1 MYIKNFFA
9 YSSRECQAKDWPMH
23 KTECSVTTASSTD
36 EKKKTHNPINSKFT
50 VNDGS
55 IYQDPGTTGT
65 IVIRL

>member
-1 MYIKNFFA
+1 
-9 YSSRECQAKDWPMH
+9 MH